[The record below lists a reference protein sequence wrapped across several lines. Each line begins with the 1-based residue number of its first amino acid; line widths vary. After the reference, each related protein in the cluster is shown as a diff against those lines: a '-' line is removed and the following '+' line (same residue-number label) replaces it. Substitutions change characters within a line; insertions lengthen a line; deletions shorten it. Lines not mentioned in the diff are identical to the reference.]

1 MRDSI
6 MSVIPV
12 GVAPLTLTEAFQ
24 VFGIALGL
32 GLLVGIQR
40 ERVDAPLAG
49 VRTFALITLL
59 GALTGMMVPMLG
71 PWVVVA
77 GFVGL
82 AMVIVIGNVILL
94 KTKRPDSGITTEIAI
109 LLMYAIG
116 AYIVFGHKPL
126 AVVLGAGVAVLLH
139 FKPAMHGF
147 VERLGETDMRV
158 MMQFVLIS
166 LVILPVLPDR
176 TYGPFDVLNPRD
188 IWWMVV
194 LVVGI
199 SLVGYIALKLYGGRA
214 GIVLGGIIGGVISST
229 ATTVSYAQRS
239 TATSAHLAAST
250 LVIMLASTIVYVRV
264 LIEVGAVAQ
273 RALLSIATPIV
284 IMLLVSTALCV
295 AVWWTNRKLKTQVPE
310 QGNPTE
316 LKSALVFG
324 GLYALVVLAVAV
336 ARHYLGDRGLFIA
349 AGISGL
355 TDMDAITLSTSRL
368 AAGGSIE
375 ASTAWR
381 AIVIAA
387 IANLIFKGVVVA
399 TLAGSALARRIWM
412 FFGIQMAAGI
422 ALLLLWP
429 G

>member
-1 MRDSI
+1 MNGT
-6 MSVIPV
+6 PV
-12 GVAPLTLTEAFQ
+12 TLVPLTLTEAFLA
-24 VFGIALGL
+24 VGIALGL

-59 GALTGMMVPMLG
+59 GTLAGLLVPMLG
-71 PWVVVA
+71 PWIVVA
-77 GFVGL
+77 GFFGL
-82 AMVIVIGNVILL
+82 AMVIVIGNAMLL
-94 KTKRPDSGITTEIAI
+94 KQKRPDSGITTEIAI

-116 AYIVFGHKPL
+116 VYVVFGHKPL

-139 FKPAMHGF
+139 FKPALHGF

-166 LVILPVLPDR
+166 LVVLPVLPDR

-199 SLVGYIALKLYGGRA
+199 SLVGYISLKLYGGRA

-229 ATTVSYAQRS
+229 ATTVSQARRS
-239 TATSAHLAAST
+239 TTISSHLAAST
-250 LVIMLASTIVYVRV
+250 LVIALASTVVYARV
-264 LIEVGAVAQ
+264 LVEIGAVAPG
-273 RALLSIATPIV
+273 ALSAIAPPIV
-284 IMLLVSTALCV
+284 IMLLAAIVICI
-295 AVWWTNRKLKTQVPE
+295 AVWWTNRKLKTELPE

-316 LKSALVFG
+316 LKSAFLFG
-324 GLYALVVLAVAV
+324 ALYALVLLAVAA
-336 ARHYLGDRGLFIA
+336 ARYHFGDQGLFLA

-368 AAGGSIE
+368 AAGGSVP

-381 AIVIAA
+381 AIVVAT
-387 IANLIFKGVVVA
+387 IANLIFKGTMVTVLGGRK
-399 TLAGSALARRIWM
+399 LASWIWVL
-412 FFGIQMAAGI
+412 FGIQILVGL
-422 ALLLLWP
+422 ALLIAWP